1 MTTVYKT
8 YRKIRKLF
16 LVALLTLLITPSI
29 ITSQAYTS
37 QHIELPEVALEHFR
51 IGMRSDIYGIRMSLI
66 YFAGKYKIQETSKY
80 LVEELT
86 VLDDGELCSLLVWS
100 LYQIGNESCFKEL
113 QEIVKNH
120 DSEELKAFCSYLSKI
135 KEFEIAI
142 AKNDD
147 S

>member
-66 YFAGKYKIQETSKY
+66 YFAGKYKIRELGQNLLEVLKNSTD
-80 LVEELT
+80 EEL
-86 VLDDGELCSLLVWS
+86 CQMAVWS
-100 LYQIGNESCFKEL
+100 LYQIGDNACCKKL
-113 QEIVKNH
+113 QELLEIHPSEKIREYCQFLESIRKYKN
-120 DSEELKAFCSYLSKI
+120 SL
-135 KEFEIAI
+135 AI
-142 AKNDD
+142 IDR
-147 S
+147 